1 MNNRLYPLS
10 GRESERNN
18 YPKELRGVNLGF
30 GTLGAHR
37 CVVYDICYLSDVCEG
52 VIAIDNLSP
61 KLVLDMDDADAVPF
75 GMITDKT
82 SMFIVGR
89 SGGSHRELFAKFS
102 SCAEAGLCGRLWL
115 KSKHVILKISDNFI
129 EDIPILY
136 NHLLHYGIDIS
147 DFAVLLLKRN
157 ADIYDAYWGDIYSYN
172 VAHILSYDNEN

>member
-1 MNNRLYPLS
+1 M
-10 GRESERNN
+10 
-18 YPKELRGVNLGF
+18 ELMGVNLGF
-30 GTLGAHR
+30 GTLDAHR

-82 SMFIVGR
+82 SKFIVGR

-102 SCAEAGLCGRLWL
+102 LGAEVGLCGRLWI
-115 KSKHVILKISDNFI
+115 KSKHVILKSSDNFI
-129 EDIPILY
+129 EDIPKLY
-136 NHLLHYGIDIS
+136 NHLLHCGIEIS

-157 ADIYDAYWGDIYSYN
+157 EDISDAYCGNIYSYN
-172 VAHILSYDNEN
+172 VAHILSYDKGN